1 MTNYNVELKPITV
14 SDYVHF
20 FKEHPKRTIRG
31 YSFFLNGEMVAV
43 FGAIL
48 EKEGTMLFS
57 DMKDGIDV
65 PKITIYRWSKKALEL
80 IDDMKQP
87 LYATTLHAGKFLD
100 RLGFCYRG
108 NTKCGRLIYE
118 YMR

>member
-1 MTNYNVELKPITV
+1 MNVELKPITV
-14 SDYVHF
+14 RDYVYF
-20 FKEHPKRTIRG
+20 FKEQPKRTIRG

-57 DMKDGIDV
+57 DMKPDIEV
-65 PKITIYRWSKKALEL
+65 PKITIYRWSKKALKM

-87 LYATTLHAGKFLD
+87 LYATTLHAGKFLSS
-100 RLGFCYRG
+100 LGFRFHG
-108 NTKCGRLIYE
+108 HTKCGRLIYE
-118 YMR
+118 YMG